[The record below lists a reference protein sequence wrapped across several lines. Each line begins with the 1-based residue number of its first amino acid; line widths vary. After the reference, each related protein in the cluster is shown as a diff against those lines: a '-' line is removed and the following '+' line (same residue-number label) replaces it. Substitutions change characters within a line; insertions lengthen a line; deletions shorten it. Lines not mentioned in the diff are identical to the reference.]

1 MSFVARRLTV
11 HSLSLF
17 LFHCFL
23 AVLVRVVETRVAWG
37 WTRGFSE
44 SKLCTTDTTEKGRE
58 VKIKDMLCTEA
69 DPRQYV

>member
-23 AVLVRVVETRVAWG
+23 VVLVRVVETRVAWG

-44 SKLCTTDTTEKGRE
+44 SKLCTTDNRE
-58 VKIKDMLCTEA
+58 GARGKDQRHA
-69 DPRQYV
+69 VH